1 MIRDAFLE
9 DTGALFHDDELK
21 RTLEKC
27 TTQAFHIYM
36 HFTFPLPGIPLICR
50 FVDRGSL
57 IYGMLKAV
65 VTLRFW
71 PAVEVRTLLIPFVPC
86 EVSSS

>member
-1 MIRDAFLE
+1 MIRDAFLQDIE
-9 DTGALFHDDELK
+9 ALFHDDEL
-21 RTLEKC
+21 RYTLEKC
-27 TTQAFHIYM
+27 TAQAFYIYT
-36 HFTFPLPGIPLICR
+36 HFTFPLPEIPLICR

-57 IYGMLKAV
+57 IEGMLKAV

-86 EVSSS
+86 EVSST